1 MMNTRATDELEHE
14 HRIIQQVV
22 GGMAVLIEKLESGAE
37 PDNSVFT
44 DLSEFLQSFGDTCH
58 HGKEEDYLFK
68 LLERKG
74 VPVSGCPLAVLV
86 HEHERGRK
94 LLVDLKRDI
103 ELYERIPSEG
113 RQGLISTL
121 RNLIELYPSH
131 IWKED
136 YLLFPMAEK
145 LLSESEQKEL
155 SAQFAQHE
163 ARIGVDV
170 HHGFEQLAG
179 RILELICGETASC
192 HAA

>member
-1 MMNTRATDELEHE
+1 MNRKATEELEHE

-22 GGMAVLIEKLESGAE
+22 GGMAVLVEKLESGTEVDHA
-37 PDNSVFT
+37 VFT
-44 DLSEFLQSFGDTCH
+44 DLSEFLQTFGDTCH

-68 LLERKG
+68 LLEKKG

-86 HEHERGRK
+86 HDHEKGRK
-94 LLVDLKRDI
+94 LMADLKRDI
-103 ELYERIPSEG
+103 ALYERIPSEG
-113 RQGLISTL
+113 RQGLIATL
-121 RNLIELYPSH
+121 RKLIELYPSH

-155 SAQFAQHE
+155 SAQFAKHE
-163 ARIGVDV
+163 AQIGTDV

-179 RILELICGETASC
+179 RILEMICGETTSC